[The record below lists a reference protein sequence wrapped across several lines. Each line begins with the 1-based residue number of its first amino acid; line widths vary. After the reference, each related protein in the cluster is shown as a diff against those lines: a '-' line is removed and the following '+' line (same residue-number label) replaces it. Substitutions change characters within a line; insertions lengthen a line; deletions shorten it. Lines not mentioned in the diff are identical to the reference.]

1 MSNEALT
8 WAFRQELPMTE
19 KFVLVSLADYADDE
33 HSCYPSY
40 AKTAKRVGCSRRT
53 VMRAVEVLQQGGFLR
68 VVPRGRANGSMSS
81 NRFVLSV
88 GTNPGG
94 SDIVTPP
101 LVTESHHPSDTQALG
116 VVTQSHWGSATGVT
130 PLTINEPSRG
140 TPTDPSAPAKRARK
154 SATAYSAAFLEWW
167 EHYPRKADKGSAW
180 KAWQKIKGTPLETL
194 IAGADRYAA
203 DPNRE
208 PRYTK
213 LPATWLNARAWEDET
228 PLPAKTRTT
237 GNDRVQAGLAL
248 AQRLRAQEGGHREL
262 ETGRS
267 G

>member
-40 AKTAKRVGCSRRT
+40 AKTAKRVGCSRST
-53 VMRAVEVLQQGGFLR
+53 AMRAIASLAEAGFLHS
-68 VVPRGRANGSMSS
+68 VPRGRVNGSASS
-81 NRFVLSV
+81 NRYVLHV
-88 GTNPGG
+88 GHTP
-94 SDIVTPP
+94 SSTVTPP
-101 LVTESHHPSDTQALG
+101 LVAERDQGSSTQTLG
-116 VVTQSHWGSATGVT
+116 VVAERDQGSSTGDT

-140 TPTDPSAPAKRARK
+140 TPTDPSAPAKRASK
-154 SATAYSAAFLEWW
+154 NATAYTAAFLEWW